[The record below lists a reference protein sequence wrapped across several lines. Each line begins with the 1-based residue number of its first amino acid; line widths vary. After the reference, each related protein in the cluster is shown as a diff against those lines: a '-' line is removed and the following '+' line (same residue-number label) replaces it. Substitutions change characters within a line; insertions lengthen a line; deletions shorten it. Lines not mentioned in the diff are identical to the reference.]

1 MAVRRPADST
11 VPENRVLAAL
21 PREDWD
27 RLLERMDEVTFDL
40 GEGVYRADGPIR
52 HVYFPRSGIL
62 SKVIDLQDGA
72 TVEVVTIGRE
82 GVTGM
87 PLFHGVPKSP
97 FRVYCQMP
105 PCVCRRLP
113 ADVFQ
118 DESRRSGP
126 LQGLLH
132 RYAHARW
139 CQTAQTAACNRF
151 HPIEQRLARWLLM
164 TSDRVGTNELALT
177 QQVLAEM
184 LGVRRPSVTL
194 AAGTLQAAGLIACR
208 RGRIVLADRR
218 RLEQAACECYRAVR
232 DEFDRFLP

>member
-1 MAVRRPADST
+1 MAARRAVDSSL
-11 VPENRVLAAL
+11 PENRLLAAL
-21 PREDWD
+21 PRDDRE
-27 RLLERMDEVTFDL
+27 RLLRRMDEVTLDL
-40 GEGVYRADGPIR
+40 GDGIYRADGPIR

-72 TVEVVTIGRE
+72 TVEVSTIGRE
-82 GVTGM
+82 GVVGL
-87 PLFHGVPKSP
+87 PLFHGVEKSP

-113 ADVFQ
+113 ADMFSV
-118 DESRRSGP
+118 ELRRAGP
-126 LQGLLH
+126 LQQLLH
-132 RYAHARW
+132 HYAHARW

-164 TSDRVGTNELALT
+164 TSDRVGSGDLNLT
-177 QQVLAEM
+177 QQILAEM

-194 AAGTLQAAGLIACR
+194 AIGTLQAAGLIAST
-208 RGRIVLADRR
+208 RGRVMIRDRG
-218 RLEQAACECYRAVR
+218 RLEAAACECYRAVR